1 MGCVGQ
7 IVTGIDRR
15 ASLAVL
21 VSDVPFISF
30 VIISRF
36 SSSSLVPSLSLHR
49 LSFQRDIKLTLM
61 DSTNL
66 GRPVP
71 SVQSLNNGGRGE
83 SLSSSHLKYG
93 GTDGKEY

>member
-21 VSDVPFISF
+21 VPAPIDVPFISF

-36 SSSSLVPSLSLHR
+36 SSSSSLVPSSSFHR

-71 SVQSLNNGGRGE
+71 CVQSLNGR
-83 SLSSSHLKYG
+83 LKHG
-93 GTDGKEY
+93 GTDGTEY